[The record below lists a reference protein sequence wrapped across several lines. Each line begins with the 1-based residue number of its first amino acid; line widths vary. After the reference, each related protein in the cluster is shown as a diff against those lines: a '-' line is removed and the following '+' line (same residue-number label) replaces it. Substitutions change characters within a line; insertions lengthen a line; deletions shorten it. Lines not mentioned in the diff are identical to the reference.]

1 MNNIKYDIENNI
13 CSDSCWQQNKN
24 IQNEKIND
32 YYTYQTQ
39 LMECELNKVR
49 MPDFIY
55 DHINLR
61 GRPGYGLADPC
72 LIDNYSE
79 LVNNKESLTR
89 DRCRIQLFKRLF
101 DACPGL
107 KGSSGDLTRELDI
120 LTGTDTSFYVSG
132 QTDDG
137 DTKYISSC
145 KKGIMEQQI
154 NQPIPLID
162 CLKDIQN
169 PEHIVPLW
177 TNGGENTRI
186 NINLEC

>member
-1 MNNIKYDIENNI
+1 MENIKYDMENNM

-39 LMECELNKVR
+39 LMECQLNKVR

-79 LVNNKESLTR
+79 LINNKESLTR

-120 LTGTDTSFYVSG
+120 LTGTDTSFYVAG

-137 DTKYISSC
+137 DSKYINSC

-169 PEHIVPLW
+169 PEHIIPIW

>member
-1 MNNIKYDIENNI
+1 MENLTFDKQNNM

-24 IQNEKIND
+24 IGNNKITN

-39 LMECELNKVR
+39 LMECEENKVR

-61 GRPGYGLADPC
+61 GRPGYGLADSC

-79 LVNNKESLTR
+79 LVNNKEVLTR

-101 DACPGL
+101 NAGPTL
-107 KGSSGDLTRELDI
+107 KGSNGNIDRELDI
-120 LTGTDTSFYVSG
+120 LTGSDTTFYMG
-132 QTDDG
+132 GTNNDG
-137 DTKYISSC
+137 YGNINTC

-154 NQPIPLID
+154 KQPIPLID

-169 PEHIVPLW
+169 PEHIIPLW
-177 TNGGENTRI
+177 TNGGESTRM